1 MQLLYY
7 YMCGECGKSPLAYDK
22 SKGEIFCISC
32 GLIIAENYSVFSI
45 IDYINDIERIDKR
58 LDTRLNI
65 IPKY

>member
-7 YMCGECGKSPLAYDK
+7 YMCGERGKSPLAYDK
-22 SKGEIFCISC
+22 SKGELVCISC
-32 GLIIAENYSVFSI
+32 GLIIAENYSTFSI
-45 IDYINDIERIDKR
+45 IDYINAIERIDKR